1 MHVVEPEQTY
11 RSITDKADRIRV
23 FEVDGYRARVADAV
37 TRRRPRWMSVLQLHR
52 SPHTVTGQPWRD
64 GYVRET

>member
-1 MHVVEPEQTY
+1 MHTVEPEQVY
-11 RSITDKADRIRV
+11 LSLDGRDRIRV

-37 TRRRPRWMSVLQLHR
+37 TRRRPRWMSVLLLHR
-52 SPHTVTGQPWRD
+52 SPFTVTGRPWRD

>member
-11 RSITDKADRIRV
+11 RSITNKAERIRV

-37 TRRRPRWMSVLQLHR
+37 TRRRPRWVSVLLLHR
-52 SPHTVTGQPWRD
+52 SPLTVTGRPWPD